1 MSRFETWF
9 EMADK
14 VVDILKRHLAGKEL
28 VADSAEDLAEQ
39 VMNEV
44 DSLLVE
50 ETRGLCRV
58 IGKDYDYGLIRLYVC
73 CGEAC
78 SGVDEI
84 IVDIKGDMEVKMKVE
99 EVDVL

>member
-9 EMADK
+9 EMGDR
-14 VVDILKRHLAGKEL
+14 VVEILKKHFAGREL
-28 VADSAEDLAEQ
+28 VADSVEDLAEQ

-44 DSLLVE
+44 SDLLVK

-58 IGKDYDYGLIRLYVC
+58 VGKDYDYGLIELHVC
-73 CGEAC
+73 CGEVC
-78 SGVDEI
+78 TSVDEY
-84 IVDIKGDMEVKMKVE
+84 IVQIRGDMEVKMRVE

>member
-1 MSRFETWF
+1 MSWF

-58 IGKDYDYGLIRLYVC
+58 TGKDHDYGLIRLYVC
-73 CGEAC
+73 CGETC